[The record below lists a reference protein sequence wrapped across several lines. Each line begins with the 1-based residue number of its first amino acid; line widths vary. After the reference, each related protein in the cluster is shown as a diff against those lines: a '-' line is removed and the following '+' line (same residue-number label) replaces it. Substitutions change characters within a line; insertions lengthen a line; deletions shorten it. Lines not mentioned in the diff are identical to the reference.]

1 MRPLTAY
8 TTFKDFNVRNFVVVR
23 PHDPDIVPFVN
34 GKSKGWCCQGKGEW
48 IFQDGEGSMVGSREE
63 MIKFKW
69 MTSIWGLLKWQ
80 VEM

>member
-34 GKSKGWCCQGKGEW
+34 GKSKG
-48 IFQDGEGSMVGSREE
+48 
-63 MIKFKW
+63 
-69 MTSIWGLLKWQ
+69 
-80 VEM
+80 